1 MIPLLLHQNVEI
13 GYNTT
18 VVHFERANT
27 DVDPHVLKN
36 RNQISENDTSS
47 SERLKYDFFFYLF
60 VVQPELFYPMLDFN

>member
-13 GYNTT
+13 AYNAT

-60 VVQPELFYPMLDFN
+60 VVQLELFYPMLDFN